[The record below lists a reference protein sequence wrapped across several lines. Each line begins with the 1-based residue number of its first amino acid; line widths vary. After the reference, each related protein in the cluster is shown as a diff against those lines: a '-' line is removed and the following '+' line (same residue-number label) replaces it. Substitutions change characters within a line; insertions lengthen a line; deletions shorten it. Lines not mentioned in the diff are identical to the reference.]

1 MSRAKRIKKSPLT
14 LEDLPNEVLWKICD
28 KLNTIDLI
36 ICGQISKRIRVISQ
50 DVSLRRKKISLE
62 NMKLNFKIINRVIL
76 PNSKLLTVLNLRACN
91 ELNMGSIY
99 DIVNQC
105 VELAE
110 FNLES
115 TNLCP
120 DSLNFFATNLTPK
133 VKKLSLRNVKN
144 LKDKHVIS
152 LSKRCNRMIS
162 LDLSRTLITD
172 VSLSSVILNLKSSLE
187 EIDIEETKI
196 SVDKLLVLRS
206 IPTLIVLN
214 HSFEDLEGQF
224 SGFIRKNIEIAT

>member
-1 MSRAKRIKKSPLT
+1 M
-14 LEDLPNEVLWKICD
+14 
-28 KLNTIDLI
+28 
-36 ICGQISKRIRVISQ
+36 
-50 DVSLRRKKISLE
+50 RRKNISLE
-62 NMKLNFKIINRVIL
+62 NMKLNFKIINRVVL
-76 PNSKLLTVLNLRACN
+76 QNGKLLTVLNLRACK

-110 FNLES
+110 FNLDS

-120 DSLNFFATNLTPK
+120 DSLNFLATNLTPK

-144 LKDKHVIS
+144 LKDKHVIL

-172 VSLSSVILNLKSSLE
+172 ISMTQYVEQDLNK
-187 EIDIEETKI
+187 
-196 SVDKLLVLRS
+196 R
-206 IPTLIVLN
+206 
-214 HSFEDLEGQF
+214 
-224 SGFIRKNIEIAT
+224 

>member
-1 MSRAKRIKKSPLT
+1 
-14 LEDLPNEVLWKICD
+14 
-28 KLNTIDLI
+28 
-36 ICGQISKRIRVISQ
+36 
-50 DVSLRRKKISLE
+50 
-62 NMKLNFKIINRVIL
+62 MKLNFKIINRVIL

-120 DSLNFFATNLTPK
+120 DSLNFLATNLTPK

-172 VSLSSVILNLKSSLE
+172 ISLSSVILNLKYSLE
-187 EIDIEETKI
+187 EIDVEKTKI
-196 SVDKLLVLRS
+196 SVEKLLVLRS

-214 HSFEDLEGQF
+214 HSFEDLEGGQF